1 MALVLFILLIGLPIV
16 EITLLIQGAMII
28 GVIPVIL
35 LTIGTAA
42 LGTFLI
48 RQQGLST
55 IRQLQNDMREGRPP
69 VASAVDGA
77 ALLVAAPLMMT
88 PGFVTDGI
96 GFLLLIPPLR
106 HAAARMALR
115 RIKRAQ
121 ERGNIVIIRR

>member
-1 MALVLFILLIGLPIV
+1 MGLVLFILLIGLPIV

-28 GVIPVIL
+28 GVLPVIL

-48 RQQGLST
+48 RQQGLT
-55 IRQLQNDMREGRPP
+55 AIRALQRDLKEGRPP
-69 VASAVDGA
+69 VASVVDGA

-88 PGFVTDGI
+88 PGFVTDAI

-115 RIKRAQ
+115 RIRRAQ